1 MRSGISHPRRSVG
14 SFRAPA
20 YDQPFPCSYDG
31 WHVRWSDMCDIVG
44 RQCSGNL
51 TDGVRGVVDHV
62 GVNVAHLIDVTWRP
76 DKV

>member
-1 MRSGISHPRRSVG
+1 
-14 SFRAPA
+14 
-20 YDQPFPCSYDG
+20 
-31 WHVRWSDMCDIVG
+31 MCDIVG